1 MIPFLTRN
9 IYEGYQLIDSLEI
22 SVSSKPHSTFLEKF
36 ETTSDLSREFLC
48 TAILTKEVALRCFF
62 ISEKYPYSNFSSQ
75 NLSMKPNSFK

>member
-9 IYEGYQLIDSLEI
+9 IYEGYQLIDSLER
-22 SVSSKPHSTFLEKF
+22 SVLSKPHSTFLLEKF

-62 ISEKYPYSNFSSQ
+62 MSEEKSIFQLFQSKSQ
-75 NLSMKPNSFK
+75 YET